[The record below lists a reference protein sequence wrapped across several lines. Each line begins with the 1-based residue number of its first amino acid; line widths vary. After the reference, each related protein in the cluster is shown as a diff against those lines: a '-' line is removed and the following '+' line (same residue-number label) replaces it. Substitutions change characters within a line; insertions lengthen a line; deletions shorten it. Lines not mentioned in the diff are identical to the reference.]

1 MAKFKGVVL
10 QCKICGASFKVPQ
23 CRSKTSPYCY
33 KRYAVIGRAM
43 AMSLP
48 KVAITCKE
56 CGIVFYDHQCHAHK
70 RVFCSK
76 ACMETNKAHKAG
88 QAERVTGSNN
98 PMWAGGISKHSD
110 GYIYKY
116 APDHPF
122 SSNGYVFEHR
132 LAAED
137 KLRSTDPES
146 VFLVRL
152 GDRKYL
158 RPEIS
163 VHHIDGDKTNNTPDN
178 LMVVTNSEHQKIHAA
193 LRRAKK
199 ENNDVS
205 RLRRSDARRRDN
217 HRS

>member
-23 CRSKTSPYCY
+23 CRAKTAEYCG
-33 KRYAVIGRAM
+33 KGCAVIGRAM

-56 CGIVFYDHQCHAHK
+56 CGVVFYDHQCHADR

-76 ACMETNKAHKAG
+76 TCMEANKLHG
-88 QAERVTGSNN
+88 AEKSERFTGSNN
-98 PMWAGGISKHSD
+98 PMWAGGVTLHSD
-110 GYIYKY
+110 GYVYRY

-122 SSNGYVFEHR
+122 SSNGRVFEHR
-132 LAAED
+132 LVAEAH
-137 KLRSTDPES
+137 LRSVDPDS
-146 VFLVRL
+146 VFLVKL

-158 RPEIS
+158 RPEVG
-163 VHHIDGDKTNNTPDN
+163 VHHKDEDKRNNTPDN

-199 ENNDVS
+199 EN
-205 RLRRSDARRRDN
+205 
-217 HRS
+217 

>member
-23 CRSKTSPYCY
+23 CRSKTAEYCG
-33 KRYAVIGRAM
+33 KSCAVIGRAM

-56 CGIVFYDHQCHAHK
+56 CGKVFYDHQCHAHK

-76 ACMETNKAHKAG
+76 ACMESSRTHLQDKSNRTSG
-88 QAERVTGSNN
+88 GNN
-98 PMWAGGISKHSD
+98 PMWRGGVCKHSD
-110 GYIYKY
+110 GYIYKR
-116 APDHPF
+116 AIDHPF
-122 SSNGYVFEHR
+122 ACRSYVLEHR
-132 LAAED
+132 LVAED
-137 KLRSTDPES
+137 NLRSTDPES

-163 VHHIDGDKTNNTPDN
+163 VHHIDGDKTNNSPDN
-178 LMVVTNSEHQKIHAA
+178 LLVVTNSEHQKIHAA
-193 LRRAKK
+193 MRKAEK
-199 ENNDVS
+199 ENNDV
-205 RLRRSDARRRDN
+205 
-217 HRS
+217 

>member
-23 CRSKTSPYCY
+23 CRSKTAEYCG
-33 KRYAVIGRAM
+33 KSCAVIGRAM

-56 CGIVFYDHQCHAHK
+56 CGKVFYDHQCHAHK

-76 ACMETNKAHKAG
+76 ACMESNKSHKAG
-88 QAERVTGSNN
+88 QSERVAGSNN

-110 GYIYKY
+110 GYIYRY

-122 SSNGYVFEHR
+122 SSKNYVLEHR
-132 LAAED
+132 LIAED
-137 KLRSTDPES
+137 HLRSTDPES
-146 VFLVRL
+146 VFLVKL
-152 GDRKYL
+152 GNIRYL
-158 RPEIS
+158 RPELV
-163 VHHIDGDKTNNTPDN
+163 VHHKDEDRTNNTPGN
-178 LMVVTNSEHQKIHAA
+178 LMVLTISEHIKIHAA

-199 ENNDVS
+199 ENNDV
-205 RLRRSDARRRDN
+205 
-217 HRS
+217 

>member
-23 CRSKTSPYCY
+23 CRSKTAEYCG
-33 KRYAVIGRAM
+33 KSCAVIGRAM

-56 CGIVFYDHQCHAHK
+56 CGKVFHDHQCHAHK

-76 ACMETNKAHKAG
+76 ACMESSRTHLQDKSNRTSG
-88 QAERVTGSNN
+88 GNN
-98 PMWAGGISKHSD
+98 PMWRGGVCKHSD
-110 GYIYKY
+110 GYIYKR
-116 APDHPF
+116 AVDHPF
-122 SSNGYVFEHR
+122 ACRSYVLEHR
-132 LAAED
+132 LVAENN
-137 KLRSTDPES
+137 LRSTDPES

-199 ENNDVS
+199 ENNDV
-205 RLRRSDARRRDN
+205 
-217 HRS
+217 

>member
-23 CRSKTSPYCY
+23 CRSKTAEYCG
-33 KRYAVIGRAM
+33 KSCAVIGRAM

-56 CGIVFYDHQCHAHK
+56 CGKVFYDHQCHAHK

-76 ACMETNKAHKAG
+76 ACMESSRTHLQDKSNRTSG
-88 QAERVTGSNN
+88 GNN
-98 PMWAGGISKHSD
+98 PMWRGGVCKHSD
-110 GYIYKY
+110 GYIYKR
-116 APDHPF
+116 AVDHPF
-122 SSNGYVFEHR
+122 ACRSYVLEHR
-132 LAAED
+132 LVAENN
-137 KLRSTDPES
+137 LRSTDPES

-163 VHHIDGDKTNNTPDN
+163 VHHIDGDKTNNSPDN
-178 LMVVTNSEHQKIHAA
+178 LLVVTNSEHQKIHAA
-193 LRRAKK
+193 MRKAEK
-199 ENNDVS
+199 ENNDV
-205 RLRRSDARRRDN
+205 
-217 HRS
+217 

>member
-10 QCKICGASFKVPQ
+10 QCKICGSSFKVPQ
-23 CRSKTSPYCY
+23 CRSKTAEYCG
-33 KRYAVIGRAM
+33 KSCAVIGRAM

-56 CGIVFYDHQCHAHK
+56 CGKVFYDHQCHAHK

-76 ACMETNKAHKAG
+76 ACMESSRTHLQDKSNRTSG
-88 QAERVTGSNN
+88 GNN
-98 PMWAGGISKHSD
+98 PMWRGGVCKHSD
-110 GYIYKY
+110 GYIYKR
-116 APDHPF
+116 AVDHPF
-122 SSNGYVFEHR
+122 ACRSYVLEHR
-132 LAAED
+132 LVAENN
-137 KLRSTDPES
+137 LRSTDPES

-193 LRRAKK
+193 LRRAEK
-199 ENNDVS
+199 ENNDV
-205 RLRRSDARRRDN
+205 
-217 HRS
+217 

>member
-23 CRSKTSPYCY
+23 CRSKTAEYCG
-33 KRYAVIGRAM
+33 KSCAVIGRAI

-137 KLRSTDPES
+137 KLRAIDPES
-146 VFLVRL
+146 VFLVKL

-163 VHHIDGDKTNNTPDN
+163 VHHKDLDKTNNSPDN

-199 ENNDVS
+199 ENNDV
-205 RLRRSDARRRDN
+205 
-217 HRS
+217 

>member
-10 QCKICGASFKVPQ
+10 QCKICGASFKVPK
-23 CRSKTSPYCY
+23 CRSKTAEYCG
-33 KRYAVIGRAM
+33 KSCAVIGRAM

-76 ACMETNKAHKAG
+76 ACMESNKAHKAG
-88 QAERVTGSNN
+88 KSYRFTGSSN
-98 PMWAGGISKHSD
+98 PMWTGGISKHSD
-110 GYIYKY
+110 GYTYKH

-132 LAAED
+132 LVAEER
-137 KLRSTDPES
+137 LRVVDPDS
-146 VFLVRL
+146 VFLIKL

-163 VHHIDGDKTNNTPDN
+163 VHHIDGDKTNNAPDN

-199 ENNDVS
+199 ENNDV
-205 RLRRSDARRRDN
+205 
-217 HRS
+217 

>member
-23 CRSKTSPYCY
+23 CRSKTAEYCD
-33 KRYAVIGRAM
+33 KSCAVIGRAM

-193 LRRAKK
+193 LRRAEKG
-199 ENNDVS
+199 E
-205 RLRRSDARRRDN
+205 
-217 HRS
+217 

>member
-10 QCKICGASFKVPQ
+10 QCKICGSSFKVPQ
-23 CRSKTSPYCY
+23 CRSKTAEYCG
-33 KRYAVIGRAM
+33 KSCAVIGRAM

-56 CGIVFYDHQCHAHK
+56 CGKVFYDHQCHAHK

-76 ACMETNKAHKAG
+76 ACMESSRTHLQDKSNRTSG
-88 QAERVTGSNN
+88 GNN
-98 PMWAGGISKHSD
+98 PMWRGGVCKHSD
-110 GYIYKY
+110 GYIYKR
-116 APDHPF
+116 AVDHPF
-122 SSNGYVFEHR
+122 ACRSYVLEHR
-132 LAAED
+132 LVAED
-137 KLRSTDPES
+137 NLRSTDPES

-193 LRRAKK
+193 MRKAEK
-199 ENNDVS
+199 EIKNV
-205 RLRRSDARRRDN
+205 
-217 HRS
+217 

>member
-23 CRSKTSPYCY
+23 CRSKTAEYCG
-33 KRYAVIGRAM
+33 KSCAVIGRAM

-56 CGIVFYDHQCHAHK
+56 CGKVFYDHQCHAHK
-70 RVFCSK
+70 RVFCSR
-76 ACMETNKAHKAG
+76 ACMESNKAHKAG
-88 QAERVTGSNN
+88 KSYRFTGSSN

-137 KLRSTDPES
+137 NLRSTDPES

-163 VHHIDGDKTNNTPDN
+163 VHHIDGDKTNNSPDN
-178 LMVVTNSEHQKIHAA
+178 LLVVTNSEHQKIHAA

-199 ENNDVS
+199 ENNDV
-205 RLRRSDARRRDN
+205 
-217 HRS
+217 